1 MLFWFFMVMRLSAV
15 FTAPVSSII
24 SRKLPNSK
32 MVSEMAMAP
41 LMAPEPACP

>member
-1 MLFWFFMVMRLSAV
+1 MAITGAYCCSFFMVMRGRV
-15 FTAPVSSII
+15 FTAVSSII

-41 LMAPEPACP
+41 AS